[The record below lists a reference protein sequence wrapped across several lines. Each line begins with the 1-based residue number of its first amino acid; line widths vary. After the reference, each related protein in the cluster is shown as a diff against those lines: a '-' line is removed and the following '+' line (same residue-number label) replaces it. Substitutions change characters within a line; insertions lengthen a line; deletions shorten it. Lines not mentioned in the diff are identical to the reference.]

1 MKKNN
6 LELNRIEYVDESIST
21 LPKIKKPI
29 TNENVNLMSNTKLIK
44 KINELIDENNR
55 LIHYCEL
62 LKSQYN
68 TSQRDGNVLA
78 NEVIRLKNII
88 DKYYIN
94 NGIICED
101 SRNNAYLDNND

>member
-6 LELNRIEYVDESIST
+6 LELNRIEYVDESISS

-62 LKSQYN
+62 LKSQYDI
-68 TSQRDGNVLA
+68 SQRDGNVLS
-78 NEVIRLKNII
+78 NEIIRLRKLI
-88 DKYYIN
+88 DKYFIN
-94 NGIICED
+94 NGIVCED
-101 SRNNAYLDNND
+101 SRANAYLDDK

>member
-6 LELNRIEYVDESIST
+6 LELNRIEYVDESISS
-21 LPKIKKPI
+21 LPKIKKTI

-44 KINELIDENNR
+44 KINELINENTR

-62 LKSQYN
+62 LKSQYDV
-68 TSQRDGNVLA
+68 SQRDGNVLS
-78 NEVIRLKNII
+78 NEIIRLRNII
-88 DKYYIN
+88 DEYYIN
-94 NGIICED
+94 YGIICED

>member
-1 MKKNN
+1 MRA
-6 LELNRIEYVDESIST
+6 LSS

-62 LKSQYN
+62 LKSQYDI
-68 TSQRDGNVLA
+68 SQRDGNVLS
-78 NEVIRLKNII
+78 NEIIRLRKLI
-88 DKYYIN
+88 DKYFIN
-94 NGIICED
+94 NGIVCED
-101 SRNNAYLDNND
+101 SRANAYLDDK

>member
-6 LELNRIEYVDESIST
+6 LELNRIEYVDESISS
-21 LPKIKKPI
+21 LPKIKKTI

-44 KINELIDENNR
+44 KINELINENNR

>member
-6 LELNRIEYVDESIST
+6 LELNRIEYVDESISS

-44 KINELIDENNR
+44 KINDLIDENNR

-68 TSQRDGNVLA
+68 ISQRDGNVLA
-78 NEVIRLKNII
+78 NEVIRLKKLI
-88 DKYYIN
+88 DKYFIDK
-94 NGIICED
+94 GVVCED
-101 SRNNAYLDNND
+101 SRANAYLDDK

>member
-6 LELNRIEYVDESIST
+6 LELNRIEYVDESISS

-68 TSQRDGNVLA
+68 ISQRDGNVLS
-78 NEVIRLKNII
+78 NEIIRLRKRI
-88 DKYYIN
+88 DEYFIN
-94 NGIICED
+94 NGFVCED
-101 SRNNAYLDNND
+101 SRANAYLDDK